1 MASLTDIIMKQVASN
16 AGAISVPDS
25 LKEKVLSGLGESILG
40 SFTQTAAKPGGVDII
55 KNVLT
60 GKQEAASSP
69 LTALAG
75 KLFANNIASKLGL
88 NKAQSASAAG
98 ILPVV
103 ISKLSGCLKDMDGDG
118 DVDLND
124 IILSLK
130 GGSPAAAAPAGGGL
144 LKAATS
150 ILGGLLKK

>member
-40 SFTQTAAKPGGVDII
+40 SFTQTATKPGGVDII

-130 GGSPAAAAPAGGGL
+130 GDSPAAAAPAGGGL